1 MSIDRTAADLMAAM
15 QPKPTPSAYDTQA
28 TVTRVDGDTLWVHI
42 PGGTEETPI
51 QRTVGASVG
60 DQIQIRVGGG
70 TAWATGNASAPP
82 TDDTRANEAVEKIAE
97 IDRAK
102 IGWAQIDDLFA
113 QNITA
118 TGSFF
123 VDNPIWTVKASG
135 TGIRLGAQKEG
146 DILGSYLDIQYAV
159 SLMAGDDLWL
169 SASRGAIRLI
179 AYLGGIEVGG
189 DLIPYDYNRT
199 YNLGS
204 TSTRWRTLYAGA
216 VDINGNPA
224 VAKQTK
230 TVSGT
235 TSANANIALG
245 INSTYGILSVRDT
258 ATSRLCIP
266 YCSAGGAWYAKI
278 CAISDM
284 SPAANAAVTLE
295 VDYYA
300 K

>member
-1 MSIDRTAADLMAAM
+1 MSVNQAASALMDAM
-15 QPKPTPSAYDTQA
+15 QPKPKPTAYDTQA
-28 TVTRVDGDTLWVHI
+28 TVTRVDGETLWVHI
-42 PGGTEETPI
+42 PGGVEETPVR
-51 QRTVGASVG
+51 RTINASAGDNVQVRVSGGSAFLVG
-60 DQIQIRVGGG
+60 
-70 TAWATGNASAPP
+70 NESAPP

-189 DLIPYDYNRT
+189 DLVPYDYNRT

-230 TVSGT
+230 TVTGT

-245 INSTYGILSVRDT
+245 LNSNYGILSVRDT
-258 ATSRLCIP
+258 ATSRICIP
-266 YCSAGGAWYAKI
+266 YCSAGGAWYSKI
-278 CAISDM
+278 VAISDM